1 MTPNIYWQKCNKYNC
16 RLTSLVLA
24 VVEKEITE
32 GKKSYIE
39 HLCFTNIA
47 QYVNDPSLI
56 NTWKLTPSVQ
66 KVANIMST
74 KGTQRHM
81 YLWTLSMNEK
91 LQLNYKMLKRLI
103 PLTVHRFSSLSSTAG
118 ILEPNSYNSW
128 WEAQALKLEANL
140 EYEGN
145 VLIPLQVYHTG
156 SECLPCSCLMT

>member
-32 GKKSYIE
+32 GKKSYIK

-47 QYVNDPSLI
+47 QNVNYASLI
-56 NTWKLTPSVQ
+56 NTWTLTLSVQ
-66 KVANIMST
+66 KVANLMT
-74 KGTQRHM
+74 TQEHM
-81 YLWTLSMNEK
+81 YLWTLIMVEK

-103 PLTVHRFSSLSSTAG
+103 PLTVHRFSSLSATAG

-128 WEAQALKLEANL
+128 REAETLKLE
-140 EYEGN
+140 
-145 VLIPLQVYHTG
+145 IRI
-156 SECLPCSCLMT
+156 

>member
-47 QYVNDPSLI
+47 QNVNYASLI
-56 NTWKLTPSVQ
+56 NTWTLTLSVQ
-66 KVANIMST
+66 KVANLMT
-74 KGTQRHM
+74 TQEHM
-81 YLWTLSMNEK
+81 YLWTLIMVEK

-103 PLTVHRFSSLSSTAG
+103 PLTVHRFSSLSATAG

-128 WEAQALKLEANL
+128 REAETLKLE
-140 EYEGN
+140 
-145 VLIPLQVYHTG
+145 IRI
-156 SECLPCSCLMT
+156 

>member
-1 MTPNIYWQKCNKYNC
+1 
-16 RLTSLVLA
+16 
-24 VVEKEITE
+24 
-32 GKKSYIE
+32 
-39 HLCFTNIA
+39 
-47 QYVNDPSLI
+47 
-56 NTWKLTPSVQ
+56 
-66 KVANIMST
+66 
-74 KGTQRHM
+74 M

-156 SECLPCSCLMT
+156 SEFLPCSCLMT